1 MTRAVQKGPR
11 APFSHPFGV
20 PECSRARTGFHHR
33 GMHHSDI
40 MGQLGEQGPR
50 IEARVDFLFN
60 RLYALRPLWQSER
73 RVLTSVVN
81 VSAVEV
87 KEDC

>member
-1 MTRAVQKGPR
+1 
-11 APFSHPFGV
+11 
-20 PECSRARTGFHHR
+20 
-33 GMHHSDI
+33 